1 MSRFHRSSLATL
13 TVLFAIG
20 VLMAR
25 PATAQTTASASVQ
38 AIALVSGV
46 APITATGVNDLTFG
60 TVIAGTPS
68 TPADPASQAGRF
80 DIGGEP
86 SAGVSV
92 SFTLPIQL
100 AGPGGNIPI
109 SFGTSDGLEW
119 GPFPTAFTTFDPNVP
134 YLTALSGSGTLTIGI
149 TGTVSP
155 PAGTTTGTY
164 TGTITLTVSY
174 L

>member
-13 TVLFAIG
+13 TALFAIG

-25 PATAQTTASASVQ
+25 PAAAQTTASASVQ
-38 AIALVSGV
+38 AIAYVSGM
-46 APITATGVNDLTFG
+46 APITAAGVNDLNFG
-60 TVIAGTPS
+60 TVTAGTPA
-68 TPADPASQAGRF
+68 TLTDPATQAGRF
-80 DIGGEP
+80 DITGEP

-92 SFTLPIQL
+92 SFTLPVQL

-109 SFGTSDGLEW
+109 SFGTTDGLEW
-119 GPFPTAFTTFDPNVP
+119 TAFPTTFTSFNPNVP
-134 YLTALSGSGTLTIGI
+134 YSTALTGTGTLTIGI
-149 TGTVSP
+149 QGTVSP
-155 PAGTTTGTY
+155 PVGTTTGTY

>member
-1 MSRFHRSSLATL
+1 MSRFHRSSLAAL

-68 TPADPASQAGRF
+68 TPA
-80 DIGGEP
+80 
-86 SAGVSV
+86 
-92 SFTLPIQL
+92 
-100 AGPGGNIPI
+100 GP
-109 SFGTSDGLEW
+109 T
-119 GPFPTAFTTFDPNVP
+119 
-134 YLTALSGSGTLTIGI
+134 
-149 TGTVSP
+149 
-155 PAGTTTGTY
+155 
-164 TGTITLTVSY
+164 
-174 L
+174 